1 MIKSILPLVVTILT
15 INCNVLV
22 AADGNSEATAKSIAQ
37 EQKKIE
43 LLQIKLKKFEV
54 FKEKSG
60 KNAPDLIDST
70 KANIW
75 YELHDI
81 FLKNNSGTAM
91 YYAKQCLSLSRQIG
105 YKKGIANGLAST
117 GFIDAYYEGNVQSG
131 LEKCKIALKLRGEI
145 SDKEGVAKSLTDI
158 ALIYTLIPNYPE
170 ALKNFFSALK
180 SIEDSKNKRQ
190 LANVYQNIG
199 DVYSRMGDNQSARE
213 YYVKAKKLY
222 ESMKD
227 IRALSNNLSKIAM
240 TYANQQQYPEAI
252 KHYIE
257 ALTLT
262 KKVGDKCEISKG
274 YKNLGNTYSAGGK
287 YSEAFQS
294 LNQAVKYSEGS
305 GDDNCI
311 ADANLSLGRFNK
323 DRGNFQ
329 SAMPHFRKG
338 LSSALDGGSRE
349 LVSEGRKGLSDIHT
363 KLKISDNEELITR
376 ALKFES
382 DAESQ
387 GKSTSTGR
395 QYSPG
400 PKRGLSQGNIRT
412 SSEGR
417 RSEKQDYGYI
427 LYIVGALITAIGIIS
442 LLNKRKKVVKRTVV
456 TVNEQKQQDDRS
468 HKNSPTKASEAQK
481 TDGSMDEIRFDD
493 VTVILIDS
501 DLFTANN
508 KELPPKEMVDEM
520 NECFKRFDEIMATYG
535 IEKIEKLG
543 NIYTTDSGLPISD
556 KEKAETIANAAIEIR
571 DFMKLRKENL
581 GEKTFEVSICI
592 NCGDAIARIVG
603 VKKITY
609 DIWGAIVNIAARV
622 EKSTETGKIYVTDL
636 TYEFIKDSFTCEYY
650 QDVAVKDNKML
661 KMYFV
666 VNPTPKY
673 TSDIEEEAQ

>member
-1 MIKSILPLVVTILT
+1 MIKSILPFLVTVLI
-15 INCNVLV
+15 INCNILI
-22 AADGNSEATAKSIAQ
+22 AADGNSEATAKSIAI

-43 LLQIKLKKFEV
+43 LLQERLKKFEE

-60 KNAPDLIDST
+60 KNKPDLIDST
-70 KANIW
+70 KVNIW

-91 YYAKQCLSLSRQIG
+91 YYAKQSLSLSQQIA
-105 YKKGIANGLAST
+105 YKKGIANGFAAT
-117 GFIDAYYEGNVQSG
+117 GFIDAYYEGNVQQG
-131 LEKCKIALKLRGEI
+131 LEKCKIALKMRGEI
-145 SDKEGVAKSLTDI
+145 GDKEGVAKSLTDI

-180 SIEDSKNKRQ
+180 PIEDSKNKRQ

-213 YYVKAKKLY
+213 YYFKAKKIF

-227 IRALSNNLSKIAM
+227 IRALSNNLSMIAM
-240 TYANQQQYPEAI
+240 TYANQQQFPEAI
-252 KHYIE
+252 KHYIA

-262 KKVGDKCEISKG
+262 KKVGDKCEISKS

-287 YSEAFQS
+287 YPEALQS

-311 ADANLSLGRFNK
+311 ADASLSLGKFNK
-323 DRGNFQ
+323 DRGNLQ
-329 SAMPHFRKG
+329 SAMPQFRKG
-338 LSSALDGGSRE
+338 LSRALDGGSRE

-363 KLKISDNEELITR
+363 QLKISDNEELISR
-376 ALKFES
+376 ALKFEN
-382 DAESQ
+382 DAESHQ
-387 GKSTSTGR
+387 KSTMTGTK
-395 QYSPG
+395 YSPG
-400 PKRGLSQGNIRT
+400 PKRGLSQGSVRN
-412 SSEGR
+412 SDGR
-417 RSEKQDYGYI
+417 RSEEQDYGYI
-427 LYIVGALITAIGIIS
+427 LYIVGALITAIGIVS
-442 LLNKRKKVVKRTVV
+442 LFNKRKKVAKKPVIVV
-456 TVNEQKQQDDRS
+456 NQKKESDAISSKSSSAKANEVQK
-468 HKNSPTKASEAQK
+468 P
-481 TDGSMDEIRFDD
+481 DGNMDEIRFDD

-520 NECFKRFDEIMATYG
+520 NECFARFDEIMAKYG

-581 GEKTFEVSICI
+581 EEKTFEVSICI

-609 DIWGAIVNIAARV
+609 DIWGAIVNIAARM
-622 EKSTETGKIYVTDL
+622 EKSTETGKIYITDS
-636 TYEFIKDSFTCEYY
+636 TYEFIKDTFTCEFY
-650 QDVAVKDNKML
+650 QEVAIKDNKKL

-673 TSDIEEEAQ
+673 TSDIEVEAQ